1 MLAFFT
7 RIRPRAAR
15 GAISSA
21 RSSRSIASL
30 NLLWTPSKSVMFGV
44 EGLWGERSD
53 HNGNAGQD
61 MRVQFSAK
69 YNFAANIGL

>member
-1 MLAFFT
+1 MTHNYNTSLQQANAFHE
-7 RIRPRAAR
+7 
-15 GAISSA
+15 GQY
-21 RSSRSIASL
+21 ASL
-30 NLLWTPSKSVMFGV
+30 NLLWTPSKSVLFGV

-69 YNFAANIGL
+69 YNFGATVGL